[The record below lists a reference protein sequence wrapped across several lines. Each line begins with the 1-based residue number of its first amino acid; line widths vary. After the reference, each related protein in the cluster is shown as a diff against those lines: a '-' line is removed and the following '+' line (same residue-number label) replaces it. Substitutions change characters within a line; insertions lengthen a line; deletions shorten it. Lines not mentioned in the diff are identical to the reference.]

1 MDLPAYDFRLPV
13 NHRCMKCN
21 TSHWRRRGRG
31 HFWGRGLLLSL
42 VTALDL
48 LNVMVWVV
56 KADLSAKLGPACA
69 LGLLVALG
77 QCSVAGA

>member
-1 MDLPAYDFRLPV
+1 MHEMQHFSLAE
-13 NHRCMKCN
+13 N
-21 TSHWRRRGRG
+21 RGRG

-69 LGLLVALG
+69 LG